1 MSQNVPENSLTP
13 AQLKAIEALMSSTGV
28 GAAAEKAGVNRK
40 TLYRWLKEPEFRMV
54 LRDVESSALHDL
66 GRSLTALSKGAVAVL
81 ANTLTGAE
89 RDPGKL
95 RACEIV
101 LSNLLKV
108 REFVDLEARITE
120 LERIQYARELDE
132 SL

>member
-1 MSQNVPENSLTP
+1 MSQNVPEISLTP
-13 AQLKAIEALMSSTGV
+13 AQVKAIEALMTSTGV

-40 TLYRWLKEPEFRMV
+40 TLYRWLKEPEFRLA
-54 LRDVESSALHDL
+54 LRDVESSALHEL
-66 GRSLTALSKGAVAVL
+66 SRALTALSKGAIAVL
-81 ANTLTGAE
+81 ANTLTGVE
-89 RDPGKL
+89 RDPAKL
-95 RACEIV
+95 RACEII

-108 REFVDLEARITE
+108 RELVDLEARITE